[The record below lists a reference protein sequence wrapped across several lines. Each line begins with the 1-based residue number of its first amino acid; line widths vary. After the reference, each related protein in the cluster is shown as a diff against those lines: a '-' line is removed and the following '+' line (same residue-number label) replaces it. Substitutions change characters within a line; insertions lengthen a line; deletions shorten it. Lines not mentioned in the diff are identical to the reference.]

1 MMNSFFV
8 TGTDTDVGK
17 TCVSAALAKHFRDN
31 DVDVGVMKPFA
42 SGYKATPDSVSAD
55 VEILMKYSGVTDS
68 IDLVNPYYFEIPTS
82 PYDASKQLNLEIDIS
97 KVIESYNQL
106 SSIHDIVIVEGIG
119 GIMTP
124 ISRNYFVSDLISDL
138 QLSSFIVTGSKIGA
152 VNHFMLTYE
161 HARQKNLNLKGFFIN
176 QNVSDGYELSNL
188 KHQIFGLTGK
198 KVFGAIPFNSSFT
211 IESYVE
217 NFPNFVDIS
226 NLGLENI

>member
-1 MMNSFFV
+1 MNSFFV

-161 HARQKNLNLKGFFIN
+161 HARQKNLNLKGFLIN

-198 KVFGAIPFNSSFT
+198 KVFGAIPFNPSFT

-217 NFPNFVDIS
+217 NFPNFVDIL

>member
-1 MMNSFFV
+1 MNSFFV

-161 HARQKNLNLKGFFIN
+161 HARQKNLNLKGFLIN

>member
-1 MMNSFFV
+1 MNSFFV

-68 IDLVNPYYFEIPTS
+68 VDLVNPYYFEIPTS

-198 KVFGAIPFNSSFT
+198 KVFGAIPFNPSFT

>member
-1 MMNSFFV
+1 MNSFFV

-17 TCVSAALAKHFRDN
+17 TCVSAELAKHFRDN

-55 VEILMKYSGVTDS
+55 VEILMKYSGVNDS

-198 KVFGAIPFNSSFT
+198 KVFGAIPFNPSFT

>member
-1 MMNSFFV
+1 MNSFFV

-42 SGYKATPDSVSAD
+42 SGYKVTPDSVSAD

-161 HARQKNLNLKGFFIN
+161 HARQKNLNLKGFLIN

-198 KVFGAIPFNSSFT
+198 KVFGAIPFNPSFT

>member
-1 MMNSFFV
+1 MNSFFV

-55 VEILMKYSGVTDS
+55 VENLMKYSGVNDS

-161 HARQKNLNLKGFFIN
+161 HARQKNLNLKGFLIN

-188 KHQIFGLTGK
+188 KHQIFGLTEK
-198 KVFGAIPFNSSFT
+198 KVFGAIPYNPSFT

>member
-1 MMNSFFV
+1 MNSFFV

-17 TCVSAALAKHFRDN
+17 TCVSAALSKHLRDN

-42 SGYKATPDSVSAD
+42 SGYKATPDSVSED
-55 VEILMKYSGVTDS
+55 VEILMKYSGANDHV
-68 IDLVNPYYFEIPTS
+68 DLVNPYYFEIPTS

-97 KVIESYNQL
+97 KVIESYKQL
-106 SSIHDIVIVEGIG
+106 ASIHDVVIVEGIG

-124 ISRNYFVSDLISDL
+124 ISKNYFVSNLISDL
-138 QLSSFIVTGSKIGA
+138 ELSSFIVTGSKIGT

-161 HARQKNLNLKGFFIN
+161 HARQKNLNLKGFLIN
-176 QNVSDGYELSNL
+176 QNVPDGYELINL
-188 KHQIFGLTGK
+188 KHQLFGLTGR
-198 KVFGAIPFNSSFT
+198 KVLGAIPYTHSFT

>member
-1 MMNSFFV
+1 MNSFFV

-17 TCVSAALAKHFRDN
+17 TCVSSAIAKHLHDN
-31 DVDVGVMKPFA
+31 DIDVGVMKPFA
-42 SGYKATPDSVSAD
+42 SGYKASANSVSED
-55 VEILMKYSGVTDS
+55 VEILMKYSGVKDS
-68 IDLVNPYYFEIPTS
+68 VHLVNPYYFEIPTS
-82 PYDASKQLNLEIDIS
+82 PYDASKQLKLEIDIY
-97 KVIESYNQL
+97 KVIESYKQL
-106 SSIHDIVIVEGIG
+106 ASIHDVVIVEGIG

-124 ISRNYFVSDLISDL
+124 ISKNYFVSDLISDL

-161 HARQKNLNLKGFFIN
+161 HVQQKKLNLKGFLVN

-188 KHQIFGLTGK
+188 KHQIFGLTGR
-198 KVFGAIPFNSSFT
+198 KVFGAIPYNHSFT